1 MTAPTTH
8 PALSDWIVDRTAML
22 RQFASWSSPQ
32 RLRFLVDA
40 VTVHANRGGEDT
52 IYWAVVSP
60 AKKSNP
66 RTARRKPKGTD
77 ASRSA

>member
-1 MTAPTTH
+1 MSGNVTPAPF
-8 PALSDWIVDRTAML
+8 PALSDRTAML
-22 RQFASWSSPQ
+22 RQFATWPDSQ

-40 VTVHANRGGEDT
+40 VTVHANRGGTDT

-60 AKKSNP
+60 APHDGDRRSG
-66 RTARRKPKGTD
+66 RRKPKGTD

>member
-1 MTAPTTH
+1 MNGANLPEPTER
-8 PALSDWIVDRTAML
+8 AAML
-22 RQFASWSSPQ
+22 GQFAAWPDSQ

-60 AKKSNP
+60 APQP
-66 RTARRKPKGTD
+66 RRRSARRKPKGAD
-77 ASRSA
+77 AARSA

>member
-1 MTAPTTH
+1 MSGNVTPAPF
-8 PALSDWIVDRTAML
+8 PALSDRTAML
-22 RQFASWSSPQ
+22 RQFATWPDSQ

-40 VTVHANRGGEDT
+40 VTVHANRGGTDT

-60 AKKSNP
+60 APQRNRRS
-66 RTARRKPKGTD
+66 ARRKPKGTD